1 MIFKF
6 IFPILAGLS
15 IVFQGTLNR
24 HIATQVGL
32 VSAVFLNALV
42 FLIFSGI
49 LWTLV
54 RYGVL
59 SGVPILS
66 AKPFTGLELL
76 DLIPGIFGFLIV
88 FCTPMAISYL
98 GAPVTFATIICTQ
111 LLGSMAIEY
120 YTTKQVPNMSS
131 LLGVIVMLVG
141 LFLLMNGKK

>member
-66 AKPFTGLELL
+66 AKPFTGLGLI

-111 LLGSMAIEY
+111 LLASMAIEY

-131 LLGVIVMLVG
+131 LLGVIVMLLG

>member
-1 MIFKF
+1 MIFKL

-24 HIATQVGL
+24 HIAAQVGL

-42 FLIFSGI
+42 FLVFAGF

-59 SGVPILS
+59 TGIPILTI
-66 AKPFTGLELL
+66 KPWTGLGLL
-76 DLIPGIFGFLIV
+76 DFLPGIFGFLIV
-88 FCTPMAISYL
+88 FCTPMAINHL

-111 LLGSMAIEY
+111 LLGSMVIEF
-120 YTTKQVPNMSS
+120 YTTKQPPNTSS
-131 LLGVIVMLVG
+131 LLGVLIMLVG
-141 LFLLMNGKK
+141 LFFLINGKK